1 MTANSEW
8 EEVVQTTRCLSQR
21 EQAMNCADLMKRVFD
36 LKKKQLMR
44 EIFYGGMYD
53 IFGKCLACGR
63 SKYTR
68 SGDSS
73 WDRDGELAT
82 AGPCAGHNSN
92 VACMENSRCIKKYS
106 RPFSYR
112 TSKREDGYPLYRRRD
127 RPETSFDRMVQGT

>member
-53 IFGKCLACGR
+53 IFGKCLAWVWTIEIYQKRG
-63 SKYTR
+63 
-68 SGDSS
+68 
-73 WDRDGELAT
+73 LLL
-82 AGPCAGHNSN
+82 GPRRGAGHRWS
-92 VACMENSRCIKKYS
+92 
-106 RPFSYR
+106 
-112 TSKREDGYPLYRRRD
+112 LRRA
-127 RPETSFDRMVQGT
+127 